1 MRISIKRYA
10 MLNMYEQP
18 YEQSDIRTRVM
29 EFQITPL
36 IASGHG
42 MCLGYVRSSV
52 GRHIP
57 VVVVL
62 TSLFMHDDD
71 RQQAY
76 NFERMDAATNF
87 LVQRVTAALED
98 PRTYHDVRAVAEE
111 LYIIMRRREERAAEL
126 AT

>member
-1 MRISIKRYA
+1 M
-10 MLNMYEQP
+10 
-18 YEQSDIRTRVM
+18 
-29 EFQITPL
+29 
-36 IASGHG
+36 
-42 MCLGYVRSSV
+42 
-52 GRHIP
+52 
-57 VVVVL
+57 VVVL